1 MGEDRGEAGVI
12 VSVGISGEPSTHCDG
27 NSVGV
32 DGEEGDFDALVVIS
46 RSQSSILKSSVV
58 CWS

>member
-1 MGEDRGEAGVI
+1 MGEDRGEAGVV
-12 VSVGISGEPSTHCDG
+12 VSVGISDEPSTHCDG

-58 CWS
+58 CWG

>member
-1 MGEDRGEAGVI
+1 MGEDRGEAGVV
-12 VSVGISGEPSTHCDG
+12 VSIAFSDELSTHCDG

-46 RSQSSILKSSVV
+46 RS
-58 CWS
+58 